1 LTIIKFAK
9 YECFIFSFFSKGF
22 ALVLL
27 VIHYLQAGCSPAVLP
42 ALQKNFPELFRSPKT
57 TVVTELT
64 NDLPPQVQSYKSNN
78 TQSLGELLMGFFKYY
93 TTFGWDRTIS
103 VRMGGT
109 QPTRR
114 GRIWSGPY
122 IRLADPTDEGNVT
135 RAVYSLN
142 EFTRIKN
149 AFKSASD
156 QLNQSASLH
165 NVL

>member
-1 LTIIKFAK
+1 M
-9 YECFIFSFFSKGF
+9 
-22 ALVLL
+22 
-27 VIHYLQAGCSPAVLP
+27 
-42 ALQKNFPELFRSPKT
+42 
-57 TVVTELT
+57 TELT